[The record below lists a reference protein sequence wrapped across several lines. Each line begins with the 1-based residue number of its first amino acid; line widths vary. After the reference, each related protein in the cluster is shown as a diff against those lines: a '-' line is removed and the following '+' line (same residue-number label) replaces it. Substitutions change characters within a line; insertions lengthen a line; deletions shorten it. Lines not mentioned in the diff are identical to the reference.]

1 MEGNPYFNRELSLL
15 EFHKRV
21 LSLAS
26 NQSLPLMERLRFL
39 GISATNLDEFFEVRV
54 GGLIEVIERGSGVS
68 SLSDGLSA
76 AETKSLVSIEAHNFV
91 QTQYDLLNN
100 DILPALSENGI
111 TILRREDWNEEQ
123 TQYIFD
129 YFTTDVLPLLSPV
142 GLDPAHPFPRILN
155 KSLNFI
161 VHLSGKDAFGRNS
174 GRAIV
179 QVPRSLAH
187 IIEFPEEICE
197 SGRFFVM
204 TSSIIHRFIDEL
216 FVGMKVMGCY
226 QFRITRNTDIF
237 LDEEETDDLLRA
249 LEGELAY
256 RQYGDE
262 VRLEI
267 ADNMPDDQIEYLLSR
282 SDLTE
287 MDLYKVN
294 GPVNMSRLTGLFDF
308 VISHDL
314 YFPAFVQ
321 NTPKSLKR
329 SDSYFDVLK
338 KQDILLFHPYD
349 AFGTVVDLLRQAAKD
364 PQVLA
369 IKQTLYRTG
378 SDSPL
383 VEALVQAARA
393 GKEVTVIVELMAR
406 SDEQDNVVL
415 ANRLQRYGIH
425 VIYGIVGYKTHAK
438 MLLIARKESNRI
450 RYYVHLGTGNYHH
463 KTTTVY
469 TDYGLLTSDQQ
480 FGSDVYKIFLQ
491 LSSMGKASKMET
503 LLHAPFTLH
512 KTMLKKIQR
521 EIDHAENGQPARII
535 LKMNSLYE
543 DLLVNELYRASQAG
557 VKVDLIIRGICQI
570 KPGIEGLSDNI
581 TVKSIVGRFLEHSRV
596 FYFENN
602 SEHELFL
609 ASADWMG
616 RNMFHRVE
624 TCFPIR
630 SKKLRDRVIEDLQ
643 LYLEDNV
650 NSWIL
655 QSSGQYVKLEP
666 ESPESAVDS
675 QQLLLDKWTTN

>member
-1 MEGNPYFNRELSLL
+1 MEGNIYFNRELSLL

-26 NQSLPLMERLRFL
+26 DKTLPLMERLRFL
-39 GISATNLDEFFEVRV
+39 GISASNLDEFFEVRV
-54 GGLIEVIERGSGVS
+54 GGLIEVIERGSGIS
-68 SLSDGLSA
+68 SMSDGFSA
-76 AETKSLVSIEAHNFV
+76 IETKDLVSKEAHLFV
-91 QTQYDLLNN
+91 DTQYDILNN
-100 DILPALSENGI
+100 DLFPAMALEGIHILKRDDWDEELS
-111 TILRREDWNEEQ
+111 TYL
-123 TQYIFD
+123 YS

-174 GRAIV
+174 GQAIV
-179 QVPRSLAH
+179 QVPRSLHH
-187 IIEFPEEICE
+187 IIELPEEHTKE
-197 SGRFFVM
+197 GRQFVM
-204 TSSIIHRFIDEL
+204 MSSIIHHFMYEL
-216 FVGMKVMGCY
+216 FIGMKVVGCY

-262 VRLEI
+262 VRLEV
-267 ADNMPDDQIEYLLSR
+267 ADNMPEEFIEYLLSR
-282 SDLTE
+282 SDLSE
-287 MDLYKVN
+287 ADLYKVN
-294 GPVNMSRLTGLFDF
+294 GPVNLLRLTDLFEF
-308 VISHDL
+308 VNNHEL
-314 YFPAFVQ
+314 YFPSFIQ
-321 NTPKSLKR
+321 STPKSFKR

-338 KQDILLFHPYD
+338 KQDTLLFHPCD
-349 AFGTVVDLLRQAAKD
+349 SFSSVVDLLRQAAKD
-364 PQVLA
+364 PNVLA

-383 VEALVQAARA
+383 VDALVQAARA
-393 GKEVTVIVELMAR
+393 GKEVTVIIELRAR
-406 SDEQDNVVL
+406 FDEQDNVVL

-438 MLLIARKESNRI
+438 MLLIARKEANRLQ
-450 RYYVHLGTGNYHH
+450 YYVHLGTGNYHH

-480 FGSDVYKIFLQ
+480 FGSDVYRLFLQ
-491 LSSMGKASKMET
+491 LSSMGKASKMEA

-521 EIDHAENGQPARII
+521 EIEHAENGLPARII

-543 DLLVNELYRASQAG
+543 DQLVNELYRASQAG
-557 VKVDLIIRGICQI
+557 VKIDLIIRGICQL
-570 KPGIEGLSDNI
+570 KPGIKGLSENI
-581 TVKSIVGRFLEHSRV
+581 KVKSIVGRFLEHSRV

-602 SEHELFL
+602 DAHEVFL
-609 ASADWMG
+609 ASADWMS

-624 TCFPIR
+624 TCFPLR
-630 SKKLRDRVIEDLQ
+630 SKKLRERVIEDLQ
-643 LYLEDNV
+643 LYLQDNV
-650 NSWIL
+650 NSWML
-655 QSSGQYVKLEP
+655 KPSGEYVKIQVEPP
-666 ESPESAVDS
+666 ESLVNS
-675 QQLLLDKWTTN
+675 QQLLLDKWTNK